1 MVFVVVFVVVAWVCC
16 TLEFSSENRA
26 AQRRHSRDL
35 MVRFDRSKFA
45 KATEARQCAFEVLGC
60 FLPLLCTLPVYPVL
74 FSLPTGTTSSSVA
87 LAWQCFF
94 FRFTGQSFLIDDARI
109 MCFHVADEGQKEIHN
124 KFLRKAPPLWNSCAT
139 FFVNHPC

>member
-87 LAWQCFF
+87 LAWQWFF
-94 FRFTGQSFLIDDARI
+94 FVSQARV
-109 MCFHVADEGQKEIHN
+109 FD
-124 KFLRKAPPLWNSCAT
+124 
-139 FFVNHPC
+139 